1 MRRQAA
7 IAAAIVIGA
16 AGPRSLSL
24 RVSPDPLAGPTPS
37 RIAPSFG
44 PSSRSPGPVFEP
56 APLPNPDIA
65 APEGHDTASGTQL
78 SPMLF
83 HRRDAFRGDGFAP
96 GSSVESSENRNVQPS
111 PGFRLSMPLQPD
123 PPR

>member
-1 MRRQAA
+1 MAA
-7 IAAAIVIGA
+7 VVAAIVIGA
-16 AGPRSLSL
+16 AGPRSLTL
-24 RVSPDPLAGPTPS
+24 RVSPPDPLAIPAPPRS
-37 RIAPSFG
+37 RPVVR
-44 PSSRSPGPVFEP
+44 PPGPVFEP

-65 APEGHDTASGTQL
+65 APERSSDSSGTRL

-111 PGFRLSMPLQPD
+111 AGFRLSMPLQPE